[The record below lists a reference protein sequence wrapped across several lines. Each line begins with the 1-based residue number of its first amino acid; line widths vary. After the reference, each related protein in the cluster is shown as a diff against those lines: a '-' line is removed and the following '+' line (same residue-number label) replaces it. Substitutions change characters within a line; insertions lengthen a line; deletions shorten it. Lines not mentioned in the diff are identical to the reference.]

1 MARKSE
7 NTKEPVITRTIA
19 TGHNF
24 TLYEQSE
31 NAMKEVCKVTL
42 DEKRVS
48 EKQVKQI
55 ALECGVEKPEMAR
68 LVYNSTNECKYTMP
82 LSVFMKYATAET
94 AQTVET
100 AETAETAENG
110 KKRGK

>member
-31 NAMKEVCKVTL
+31 NGMKEVCKVTL
-42 DEKRVS
+42 DDKRVS

-94 AQTVET
+94 SET
-100 AETAETAENG
+100 AEAAETAETAENG